1 MIIYNFG
8 SVLAILPMVFLRGVR
23 AVMVGIAEL
32 RLS

>member
-8 SVLAILPMVFLRGVR
+8 SVLAIPPLVFLRGVR
-23 AVMVGIAEL
+23 AVIVGIAEL